1 MPYSTELVQKYTY
14 LWSKYRP
21 AILRFMID
29 SEESPQEYKFLDHE
43 FKSINAKEKG
53 GYAFV
58 LRVFQGKAIN
68 DIKTSALAKDLLTV
82 LQKSRK
88 AMELMDISI
97 YEFTLDKH
105 FMLHVK
111 HEEVLQDDESEEE
124 SEVTDEINSKK

>member
-1 MPYSTELVQKYTY
+1 MSYYSTELVQKYTY

-29 SEESPQEYKFLDHE
+29 SEEEPQEYKFLDHE

-53 GYAFV
+53 GYSFV
-58 LRVFQGKAIN
+58 LRVFEGKAIN

-88 AMELMDISI
+88 ANELMDEAV
-97 YEFTLDKH
+97 YEFTLDKQ
-105 FMLHVK
+105 FMLHIK
-111 HEEVLQDDESEEE
+111 REDAPEQEEDVDTSSQSD
-124 SEVTDEINSKK
+124 N